1 VLILL
6 FLKRKP
12 GEAILIDHDIEVRIH
27 EIKGKYVNL
36 AITFPD
42 GTRVLRREV
51 YERIE
56 AENKKAAE
64 SEHLLSEIMV
74 NKKI

>member
-1 VLILL
+1 ML

-12 GEAILIDHDIEVRIH
+12 GEAILIDNDIEVKVH

-51 YERIE
+51 YERIQE
-56 AENKKAAE
+56 ENKRASE
-64 SEHLLSEIMV
+64 SEYLLNEIIDR
-74 NKKI
+74 KD